1 MAAPAYQE
9 PVLKVVGSVQSY
21 MESSTDYIRLHVFK
35 TLMRLLTSFA
45 KSATVGVLMVLGLLF
60 LTIGGSLALGDWLG
74 SYPLAFTLTGVF
86 YLLTGIVAYWL
97 RSHIERW
104 VLQSFSDLYWN
115 K

>member
-1 MAAPAYQE
+1 MASPAFQE

-35 TLMRLLTSFA
+35 TLMRLLTSLA
-45 KSATVGVLMVLGLLF
+45 KSASVGVLIVLGLVF
-60 LTIGGSLALGDWLG
+60 LSIAGSLALGDWLG
-74 SYPLAFTLTGVF
+74 SYPQAFTLTGVF
-86 YLLTGIVAYWL
+86 YLLAGAVAYRF
-97 RSHIERW
+97 RSRIDRW